1 MTRFLLALICI
12 GAVGPAY
19 AQRLSTTAMSC
30 ARAQGIVGSQ
40 GGVVLG
46 TGGATYDRFV
56 RDRSF
61 CEITEI
67 TIPAFVPAGDTPRC
81 FVGYRCKE
89 PGRGDRFDDES

>member
-1 MTRFLLALICI
+1 MRRVLATALCLAAI
-12 GAVGPAY
+12 GPAQ
-19 AQRLSTTAMSC
+19 AQRASTTAMSC
-30 ARAQGIVGSQ
+30 AQAQDTVSRQ

-46 TGGATYDRFV
+46 TGGTTYDRFV

-67 TIPAFVPAGDTPRC
+67 TIPAFVPARDTPRC

>member
-1 MTRFLLALICI
+1 MTRFLAVLLSL
-12 GAVGPAY
+12 GAVGSAQ
-19 AQRLSTTAMSC
+19 AQRASTIAMDC
-30 ARAQGIVGSQ
+30 AQARATVSRQGAI
-40 GGVVLG
+40 VLG

-67 TIPAFVPAGDTPRC
+67 TIPAFVPTRDDANC

-89 PGRGDRFDDES
+89 PGRGDRFDDGF